1 MGGRGHA
8 ALNPCNDVEKTMITI
23 RHLMPLALA
32 LAAGTALATTPAPTK
47 DAAKEAAKDAPAAA
61 AATQKAVKP
70 AAATGKAPAAAE
82 RGRDWSQ
89 IDTNKDNLI
98 SPEEMEKWLAA
109 NPGPQR

>member
-1 MGGRGHA
+1 
-8 ALNPCNDVEKTMITI
+8 MITI

-47 DAAKEAAKDAPAAA
+47 DAAKDAPAA

-70 AAATGKAPAAAE
+70 VAATGKAPAAAE

-89 IDTNKDNLI
+89 IDTNKDSLI
-98 SPEEMEKWLAA
+98 SPDEMEKWLAA
-109 NPGPQR
+109 NPGPQK